1 MQYPCDR
8 EQEILN
14 LLQEECAEIIA
25 IVSKI
30 RRFGYDCNRECGDT
44 NVVQLL
50 KELQDV
56 EILTKE
62 IRAQLKRGIVRGLKG
77 YDAEQYRNDKITSL
91 TEFTGIYKYNKP
103 AE

>member
-14 LLQEECAEIIA
+14 LIQEECAEVIA

-30 RRFGYDCNRECGDT
+30 RRFGYDCNWKGGDT

-62 IRAQLKRGIVRGLKG
+62 IRAQMKRGIVHGLTG
-77 YDAEQYRNDKITSL
+77 YDAEQYRTDKIARL